1 MNVDLILA
9 REDEML
15 IITGNK
21 KLLDFDVE
29 YFYLAKGLF
38 DFYHRYKEDI
48 TLFAE
53 IKFRTY
59 RMSIA

>member
-1 MNVDLILA
+1 
-9 REDEML
+9 ML
-15 IITGNK
+15 E
-21 KLLDFDVE
+21 FDDE
-29 YFYLAKGLF
+29 YFYLAKGVF

-59 RMSIA
+59 RMSIAQVWIFPMEMKNSK